1 MRLDTRL
8 LDTTGKRVER
18 LRKDSGMNQAA
29 LAGLVGVRQNYI
41 SAIERDVASPSAEVV
56 AKIAQALGTS
66 TDFLLLLTD
75 IPVRPVLAG
84 MEPAYA

>member
-1 MRLDTRL
+1 ML

-18 LRKDSGMNQAA
+18 LRKNKGMNQAA
-29 LAGLVGVRQNYI
+29 LAALVGVRQNYI

-56 AKIAQALGTS
+56 AQIARSLNTS

-75 IPVRPVLAG
+75 APAHE
-84 MEPAYA
+84 MEPAHA